1 MDPCRQLLKSETL
14 KCFVALGLL
23 FVLDE
28 AWGEGGNL
36 ESLSFSQSSV
46 LMAFL
51 TRENKMSRGAE
62 ELLL

>member
-1 MDPCRQLLKSETL
+1 MDPCRQLLKSEAL

-23 FVLDE
+23 FVFDE

-51 TRENKMSRGAE
+51 TRESKMSRGAE